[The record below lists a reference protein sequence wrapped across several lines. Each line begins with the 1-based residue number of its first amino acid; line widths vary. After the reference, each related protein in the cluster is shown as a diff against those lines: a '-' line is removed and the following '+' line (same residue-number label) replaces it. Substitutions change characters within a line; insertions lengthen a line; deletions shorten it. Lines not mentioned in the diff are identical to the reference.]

1 MKISELLKKHPS
13 QWTDADIQL
22 ATDEE
27 TRRVRAI
34 AEKSGNAE
42 SYINGLE
49 AGHSIG
55 THYVLKMVRNYLS

>member
-1 MKISELLKKHPS
+1 M
-13 QWTDADIQL
+13 

-34 AEKSGNAE
+34 AEKSVNAE